1 MASVKI
7 VLRKKKNKD
16 GTYPLAVR
24 ITKDRKSS
32 YVWISACSHTDA
44 DHVIFDQLAF
54 GTSTEELL
62 LMAIAIKYAKLQGKA
77 VMISAGQ
84 Q

>member
-1 MASVKI
+1 MNNEMYAPDHKFTDEEI
-7 VLRKKKNKD
+7 VSIIQKEMP
-16 GTYPLAVR
+16 GW
-24 ITKDRKSS
+24 IT
-32 YVWISACSHTDA
+32 ACSRADA
-44 DHVIFDQLAF
+44 DHVISDQLAF
-54 GTSTEELL
+54 GNSTEELL

>member
-1 MASVKI
+1 MNNEMYTPDHKFTDEEI
-7 VLRKKKNKD
+7 VSIMQKEM
-16 GTYPLAVR
+16 PEW
-24 ITKDRKSS
+24 IT
-32 YVWISACSHTDA
+32 ACSHADT

-54 GTSTEELL
+54 GNSTEELL